1 MRVLARR
8 LGGAMSD
15 KAKERIAALKQYPT
29 IDTWRNPLT
38 RHVARRLTNDAW
50 RKTIEKIDFDY
61 RLSDIQVD
69 GVNCVLYEA
78 ESTLT
83 RQPLILYVHGG
94 GFVAGSPQ
102 ANAANV
108 LPLCHLSG
116 CDGLGIDYTLLP
128 EAVFPTQ
135 INQVSQVYRAL
146 LAEKPGRKI
155 VILADATGAS
165 MALAALMQWR
175 QEGLMSPAGAIFLS
189 PCVDGKGSSD
199 TQITADHHDPLIR
212 SMGGKFIRRLF
223 SFYAPEQDLSD
234 PAISPIYGNFENLPP
249 FMIHVGSR
257 EVMLGDAARLAE
269 AARQA
274 GVETHLRVFDGMFHR
289 FHMHWDLEETKTAFS
304 DIANFIRLL

>member
-8 LGGAMSD
+8 LGGAISD
-15 KAKERIAALKQYPT
+15 KAKERIGALKQYPT

-38 RHVARRLTNDAW
+38 RHVAKRLSNDAW
-50 RKTIEKIDFDY
+50 AKTVEKIDFEY
-61 RLSDIQVD
+61 RLTDMQIDS
-69 GVNCVLYEA
+69 VNCVLYEA
-78 ESTLT
+78 ESTIT
-83 RQPLILYVHGG
+83 RQPVILYIHGG
-94 GFVAGSPQ
+94 GFVAGSPKT
-102 ANAANV
+102 NAANV

-116 CDGLGIDYTLLP
+116 CDAIGIDYSLLP
-128 EAVFPTQ
+128 DAVFPTQ
-135 INQVSQVYRAL
+135 INEVSRVYRAL
-146 LAEKPGRKI
+146 LEEKPGRKI
-155 VILADATGAS
+155 VILSDSTGSAI
-165 MALAALMQWR
+165 ALSALMQWR
-175 QEGLMSPAGAIFLS
+175 REGLMSPAGAVFLS

-223 SFYAPEQDLSD
+223 SFYAPDNDLSD
-234 PAISPIYGNFENLPP
+234 PAVSPIYGNFENLPP
-249 FMIHVGSR
+249 FMIHAGSR

-289 FHMHWDLEETKTAFS
+289 FHMHWDLEETRTAYS